1 MSRIGNKPIEIPAG
15 VTVDV
20 APGRVTVNGPKG
32 ELTPGDRAA
41 TWTVKVDD
49 GVLTVARPTD
59 RGEHRALHGL
69 TRSLIANMV
78 EGVTNGFEKRL
89 QIQGVGYRAKA
100 QGKALELSLGFS
112 HPVNVQGA
120 GRDRLRGP
128 AADRDHRP
136 RHRQA
141 ARRRDGGADPPP
153 PAAGALQ
160 GQGRALRRRAGP
172 PQGRQAGVGEELQWQ
187 SRPRTEKAAAAAP
200 RPREDPRHRE
210 SRPRLA
216 VYRSNRG
223 LYAQLIDDDRGHT
236 IAQAS
241 WTEADLRKLDAA
253 RAGEEGR
260 RAARRARQEGR
271 RRDLRLRSRRLPLP
285 RPGRRP
291 RRGRPRGRSAILTG
305 RRDETEPRTER
316 GADEHR
322 RRKS

>member
-32 ELTPGDRAA
+32 ELSQDLSRDME
-41 TWTVKVDD
+41 VKVDES
-49 GVLTVARPTD
+49 VLTVARPTD

-112 HPVNVQGA
+112 HPINMKA
-120 GRDRLRGP
+120 PGRDRLRGP

-153 PAAGALQ
+153 PPAGAVQ
-160 GQGRALRRRAGP
+160 GQGRSLRRRAGP
-172 PQGRQAGVGEELQWQ
+172 PQGRQEGIGASDGSQD
-187 SRPRTEKAAAAAP
+187 RRTEKAAPPAA
-200 RPREDPRHRE
+200 RPGEDPRQ
-210 SRPRLA
+210 
-216 VYRSNRG
+216 RG
-223 LYAQLIDDDRGHT
+223 VP
-236 IAQAS
+236 
-241 WTEADLRKLDAA
+241 AA
-253 RAGEEGR
+253 G
-260 RAARRARQEGR
+260 
-271 RRDLRLRSRRLPLP
+271 RLPIEPGPL
-285 RPGRRP
+285 RPVDRRRP
-291 RRGRPRGRSAILTG
+291 RATRSPRRAGPRPTCVSSTPPSGRSGPA
-305 RRDETEPRTER
+305 
-316 GADEHR
+316 
-322 RRKS
+322 S